1 MNQSDSGASSN
12 SESLGA
18 SPNAGLGNFVDIKL
32 TDIIDCFP
40 AGLLFCDAEDR
51 VVVCNSLF
59 KQWFFP
65 GIEDQIVPG
74 STYEDLLNAFV
85 ASGGSADGNANKEW
99 VKLRLEAHRNVGEPF
114 EHKVADGRT
123 VRTFERRTS
132 DGGTVSIHTDVTALF
147 EQREAAAQ
155 KTRQLEIVLETI
167 DQGISMMDSDLNVSV
182 FNQEFL
188 RGLDFP
194 PEMGE
199 TASHFEDFIR
209 YNAER
214 GEYGEGNVEEQ
225 VQERVKLAKQ
235 FLPHCF
241 ERTRPDGTVIEIRGK
256 PVPGGGFVTTYSDI
270 TERRK
275 AEDVLR
281 RREEELTEQ
290 NERFNSALD
299 NMTEGLCMYNNDR
312 KMVVYNKR
320 FKDLYALPVE
330 IIEPGTPFEDI
341 LTYLFRRGDG
351 AEQDLEEFLA
361 SRIKMVADAKPVTRI
376 MELSN
381 GRVVAINHQPMASGG
396 WVSTHEDITELQQ
409 VQARVAHMAHHDELT
424 GLPNRTLLRERMEQ
438 AEACIEQDRNFAVLC
453 LDLDRFKDVND
464 TIGHPMGDRL
474 LQLAADRL
482 QDCVEEGDT
491 VARLGGDEFA
501 ILQMSAFQPAAAKVL
516 AGRICDVLSRPFNLD
531 NHQVVVGASVGI
543 AIAPTDGGNPDQLL
557 KNADMALYRAK
568 NDGRGIYR
576 FFEPEM
582 DARMQSRRRLELDLR
597 RALELSEFELH
608 YQPLVDLRTNE
619 IRGFEAL
626 LRWQHP
632 LRGNVSPAEFIPVA
646 EEIGLINPLGEWVL
660 RKACMEAAQWPSH
673 VKIAVNIS
681 PAQFRSEHLVQT
693 VFSALAGSGIDARR
707 LELEITEHALLQ
719 NNDSTLKTLHALR
732 DMGVRIA
739 MDDFGTGYSSLSY
752 LRSFPFDK
760 IKIDRSFVKDLSER
774 DDADVIVAAVA
785 DLSRNLGM
793 ETTAE
798 GVETEAQRAQVL
810 AAGYTE
816 MQGFLFSCARPARE
830 IGERFF
836 PGYKQRK
843 DVA

>member
-1 MNQSDSGASSN
+1 MDQSDSESNSNKKSPVSSSN
-12 SESLGA
+12 T
-18 SPNAGLGNFVDIKL
+18 GLPNFVDIKL
-32 TDIIDCFP
+32 ADIIDCFP

-65 GIEDQIVPG
+65 GIEDQIVTG
-74 STYEDLLNAFV
+74 RTYEDLLNAFV
-85 ASGGSADGNANKEW
+85 ASGGSADGNANEKW
-99 VKLRLEAHRNVGEPF
+99 VKLRLEAHRKVGEPF

-123 VRTFERRTS
+123 VRTFERRTR

-155 KTRQLEIVLETI
+155 KTRQLEIILETI
-167 DQGISMMDSDLNVSV
+167 DQGISMMDSELNLSV

-199 TASHFEDFIR
+199 TAKHFEDFIR

-214 GEYGEGNVEEQ
+214 GEYGEGDVEEQ

-241 ERTRPDGTVIEIRGK
+241 ERTRPDGTVMEIRGT

-299 NMTEGLCMYNNDR
+299 NMTEGLCMYDRDR

-320 FKDLYALPVE
+320 FKELYALPIE

-351 AEQDLEEFLA
+351 AEKDLEEFLA
-361 SRIKMVADAKPVTRI
+361 SRLKMVADAEPITKI
-376 MELSN
+376 MGLSN
-381 GRVVAINHQPMASGG
+381 GRVVAINHQPMANGG

-409 VQARVAHMAHHDELT
+409 VQARVEHMAHHDELT

-438 AEACIEQDRNFAVLC
+438 AELGIDQDRNFAVLC

-482 QDCVEEGDT
+482 RDCVEEGDT

-501 ILQMSAFQPAAAKVL
+501 ILQMSELEPSAAKAL
-516 AGRICDVLSRPFNLD
+516 ACRICDVLSQPFNLD

-582 DARMQSRRRLELDLR
+582 DARMQARRCLELDLR
-597 RALELSEFELH
+597 RALEVSEFELH

-660 RKACMEAAQWPSH
+660 RKACMEAAHWPSH

-681 PAQFRSEHLVQT
+681 PAQFRNEHLIQT
-693 VFSALAGSGIDARR
+693 VFSALAKSGIDARR

-719 NNDSTLKTLHALR
+719 NNESTLKTLHSLR

-774 DDADVIVAAVA
+774 EDADVIVAAVA

-798 GVETEAQRAQVL
+798 GVETEAQRAKVL

-816 MQGFLFSCARPARE
+816 MQGFLFSRALPARE

-836 PGYKQRK
+836 PSYKQRR

>member
-1 MNQSDSGASSN
+1 MNQSDSGSSN
-12 SESLGA
+12 SNESQGA
-18 SPNAGLGNFVDIKL
+18 SSDAGLGNIVDIKL

-155 KTRQLEIVLETI
+155 KNRQLQIVLETI

-214 GEYGEGNVEEQ
+214 GEYGEGDVEEQ
-225 VQERVKLAKQ
+225 VQERIKLAKQ

-241 ERTRPDGTVIEIRGK
+241 ERTRPDGTVMEIRGK

-299 NMTEGLCMYNNDR
+299 NMTEGLCMYDNDR

-320 FKDLYALPVE
+320 FKELYALPVK

-361 SRIKMVADAKPVTRI
+361 SRIMMVADAKPVTRI

-501 ILQMSAFQPAAAKVL
+501 ILQMSEFQPAAAKAL
-516 AGRICDVLSRPFNLD
+516 ACRICDVLSRPFNLD

-597 RALELSEFELH
+597 RALEVSEFELH

-626 LRWQHP
+626 LRWSHP

-660 RKACMEAAQWPSH
+660 RKACMEAAHWPSH

-681 PAQFRSEHLVQT
+681 PAQFRNENLVQT

-836 PGYKQRK
+836 PNYKQRK